1 MQEFKIRDRVKLL
14 YGHIAMMSE
23 SEYIALRLT
32 YPVIEKRT
40 LHADN
45 NPRLYVDILPELVGK
60 EGVIVDI
67 DGNSAMV
74 EGIPGKTGWWG
85 FNTLKK
91 V

>member
-1 MQEFKIRDRVKLL
+1 MKEFKRGDKVKIL

-23 SEYIALRLT
+23 TEYVALRLT

-45 NPRLYVDILPELVGK
+45 NPRLYVDIMPELAGK

-67 DGNSAMV
+67 YGNSAMI

-85 FNTLKK
+85 FNTLEK